1 MVWIALAGGLAVI
14 SVIVWSYRRR
24 ASQAGDAAPERYPG
38 SWAARLDE
46 DARVAFRE
54 GLRAYQDKVGP
65 LSVGEERGVL
75 TVHDPP
81 RLVSLRLLA
90 DRFADLGPE
99 GLHDPEE
106 TVRELV
112 AGCVATEQPGVLH
125 LRPGWSPGP
134 VDGMDRAAFAATVR
148 EIVCPDGAEGVTG
161 WSADEDSGSLQ
172 VTVAARGDEEGN
184 TLLLDLAR
192 VLDGYAELRAERP
205 GMPAGA
211 LLRDVLFRMLAAD
224 DPGLTWTGPPA
235 ERHRAVLLAADRHPA
250 N

>member
-1 MVWIALAGGLAVI
+1 MWIALAGGLAVI
-14 SVIVWSYRRR
+14 GVIVWSYRRR
-24 ASQAGDAAPERYPG
+24 ASQAEGAAPERSPR

-54 GLRAYQDKVGP
+54 GLRAYEDKVGP
-65 LSVGEERGVL
+65 LSVGEEHGVL

-90 DRFADLGPE
+90 DRFAALGPD

-125 LRPGWSPGP
+125 LRRGWSPGP
-134 VDGMDRAAFAATVR
+134 VDGMDRAAFTAAVR
-148 EIVCPDGAEGVTG
+148 EIVCPDGAEGVSG
-161 WSADEDSGSLQ
+161 WTADEESGSLQ
-172 VTVAARGDEEGN
+172 VTVAGDEEGN

-192 VLDGYAELRAERP
+192 VLDGYAGLRAERP

-211 LLRDVLFRMLAAD
+211 LLRDVLFRMLAAN

-235 ERHRAVLLAADRHPA
+235 ERHRAILLAADRHPA
-250 N
+250 S